1 MDVTIRRF
9 PGFAR
14 LHSSLVATL
23 LATLWLAACA
33 GVGTAPVDPDTGAP
47 VVSVDGKADGVQLA
61 AYLPLPEGADLD
73 APLTSLFAP
82 DDPVTTLELEM
93 IRRVTELR
101 AADPADYAEG
111 EDPFTIHYAVYN
123 LRNPALVGALA
134 DAADAGVDVQILIDA
149 KQLDPARTWNTAD
162 EELVARGFELVADH
176 RDLDDGTRVT
186 ADLVGIRRS
195 GLMHF
200 KTRIFRAPGF
210 EAVLSGSLNP
220 GDNAVMNEENLQ
232 LIREPRLI
240 ARYEAAYAQ
249 IIRGRAIDN
258 EWDDGAAVNVLFT
271 PGAAGPRAGERLLR
285 WIAEEDE
292 SILLMVYSLR
302 DVTAPG
308 SERSLV
314 ELLGDK
320 VAAGV
325 PVYVITDRKQS
336 DGVDADGNHV
346 YRNDRTEDR
355 LRAAGVRV
363 YEATNRASPY
373 TAMHHKVGIFGLTH
387 IRVVADA
394 ANWTFA
400 GLGSRTRKA
409 KNYESQ
415 LFIDTDA
422 LDGGATGRRFLAQ
435 WLRVLERYADQ
446 SADDGEASA
455 ADVEATLMVLPT
467 WPAQPVVFVANAE
480 TSWGEGVVVR
490 GDRPALG
497 RWGMEGDGV
506 ALSTD
511 AASYPSW
518 QNDAPVWLAL
528 GARFEWKLVITG
540 GASDRWEAG
549 QNRFDRAMPDA
560 FSIGGT
566 TFHARFR

>member
-1 MDVTIRRF
+1 M
-9 PGFAR
+9 
-14 LHSSLVATL
+14 
-23 LATLWLAACA
+23 
-33 GVGTAPVDPDTGAP
+33 GAP
-47 VVSVDGKADGVQLA
+47 VVSVDGKADGVELA
-61 AYLPLPEGADLD
+61 AYHPLPEDADLD
-73 APLTSLFAP
+73 APFTSLFAP

-93 IRRVTELR
+93 IQRVRELR
-101 AADPADYAEG
+101 AADGGDYAEG
-111 EDPFTIHYAVYN
+111 DNPFTIHYAVYN
-123 LRNPALVGALA
+123 LRNPAIVGALA
-134 DAADAGVDVQILIDA
+134 DAADVGVDVQILIDD
-149 KQLDPARTWNTAD
+149 KQLDPERTWNTAD
-162 EELVARGFELVADH
+162 EELVARGFELAMDH
-176 RDLDDGTRVT
+176 RELDDTTRVT
-186 ADLVGIRRS
+186 ADLIGIHHN

-240 ARYEAAYAQ
+240 ARYEAAYAE

-258 EWDDGAAVNVLFT
+258 QWDDAAAVNVLFT
-271 PGAAGPRAGERLLR
+271 PSASGPRAGEKLLQ
-285 WIAEEDE
+285 WISEEDE
-292 SILLMVYSLR
+292 SILLMVFSLR

-308 SERSLV
+308 SDRSLV
-314 ELLGDK
+314 DLLADK

-336 DGVDADGNHV
+336 DGVDADGNPI

-355 LRAAGVRV
+355 LRAAGVHV

-373 TAMHHKVGIFGLTH
+373 TAMHHKVGVFGLTH

-400 GLGSRTRKA
+400 GLGSRTRTA
-409 KNYESQ
+409 KNFESQ

-446 SADDGEASA
+446 SADDGEPPA
-455 ADVEATLMVLPT
+455 AEVEATLMALPA
-467 WPAQPVVFVANAE
+467 WPRQPTVFVANAE

-490 GDRPALG
+490 GDLPELG
-497 RWGMEGDGV
+497 RWGMDSDGV

-511 AASYPSW
+511 AASYPTW
-518 QNDAPVWLAL
+518 QNDEPVGLPL
-528 GARFEWKLVITG
+528 GTRFQWKLVITSG
-540 GASDRWEAG
+540 SGARWEAG
-549 QNRFDRAMPDA
+549 QNRFDRAMPAA
-560 FSIGGT
+560 FATGPRVYGAS
-566 TFHARFR
+566 FR